1 MVRKNVSSGSPMEE
15 FIGFSRAVRVGNL
28 ISVSGTAAIAPDGST
43 AYPDSVYEQTK
54 YCIGIMKKAIEE
66 SGGRLEDVVRTRI
79 MLKDI
84 SKWKDAAKAHNEFF
98 MAIKPA
104 CSFIE
109 VKGFVKE
116 DWLVE
121 TESDCIIDRT

>member
-1 MVRKNVSSGSPMEE
+1 MEG
-15 FIGFSRAVRVGNL
+15 FIGFSRAVRVGNM
-28 ISVSGTAAIAPDGST
+28 IWVAGTASIAPDGST
-43 AYPDSVYEQTK
+43 AYTDSVYGQTK
-54 YCIGIMKKAIEE
+54 YCIEIMKKAIEE

-84 SKWKDAAKAHNEFF
+84 SKWEDAAKAHNEFF

-104 CSFIE
+104 CTFIE

-121 TESDCIIDRT
+121 TESDCIIDRN